1 MESFSGFKRIAV
13 VVCPKPEELDK
24 RTKEKKE
31 KKGFEVPEFA
41 LNDMKGKRM
50 DASGLSKQG
59 MEPNVGRALHC
70 WSNI

>member
-13 VVCPKPEELDK
+13 VVCPKPEELEK

-41 LNDMKGKRM
+41 LNDMKGKGVPILWMSTYARNL
-50 DASGLSKQG
+50 DKILSLQ
-59 MEPNVGRALHC
+59 PALAV
-70 WSNI
+70 

>member
-50 DASGLSKQG
+50 TLT
-59 MEPNVGRALHC
+59 N
-70 WSNI
+70 

>member
-13 VVCPKPEELDK
+13 VVCPKPEELEK

-41 LNDMKGKRM
+41 LNDMKGKKIGTCSIWWR
-50 DASGLSKQG
+50 
-59 MEPNVGRALHC
+59 E
-70 WSNI
+70 